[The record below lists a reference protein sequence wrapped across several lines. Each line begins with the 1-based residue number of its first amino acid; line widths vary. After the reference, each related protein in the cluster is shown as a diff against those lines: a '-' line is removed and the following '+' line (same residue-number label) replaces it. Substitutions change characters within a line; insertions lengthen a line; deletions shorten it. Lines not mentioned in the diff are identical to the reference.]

1 MSTTTLT
8 CDQAIFT
15 SVRTPMGEGYRII
28 AASRG
33 LHATEKQA
41 ITRSSPSH
49 DALCWPPDE
58 TTDTW
63 GLAFYALPGG
73 RLCVALSY
81 FAGAEQ
87 TGRGGQRVYTH
98 NVVFDKDDFPK
109 CAYNP
114 FAVLRAMIKA
124 QLTTPQLK
132 PPPILPELEL
142 SINDAMPETTGQVA
156 APDDPSIPVDQASR
170 SHSPDLRAAL
180 SAAWRGHILNAL
192 MEERSLI
199 VNLTGGWTG
208 VVEGLLTGLPGPM
221 RADVSFSA
229 GLRFSVGRCHRLA
242 LLHDDHGVT
251 KSRIMGRRLE
261 YVDPAGKD
269 KPDTSSSAWL
279 SFVERHWGSGDSAT
293 LARRTSQAFPD
304 IGPAGR
310 ERVGRL
316 YNRIDALPQT
326 DTAELL
332 SAVAEDLNTAERE
345 VEADI
350 LAELL
355 VKAQGMLVDRLGK
368 MAWEEVRPH
377 WPTLCTLTRKSTE
390 ARLFVQ
396 PLIEQAVGVAT
407 AEHPLVG
414 ARAALDLPRNIPDS
428 QASPGA
434 PRPKTGPDEVVDT
447 VLTRVAEWAEGAADA
462 DIEKHRSKDPNLDDL
477 VAQWRSA
484 RPQCPIVQ
492 RIHQRCSCAQPITAA
507 SVGEQQA
514 HKNT

>member
-1 MSTTTLT
+1 MPTTTLT

-28 AASRG
+28 ASSRG

-58 TTDTW
+58 PADNW
-63 GLAFYALPGG
+63 GLAFYALPSG

-98 NVVFDKDDFPK
+98 NVVFDKGDFPK

-114 FAVLRAMIKA
+114 FAVVRAMIKA
-124 QLTTPQLK
+124 QLTAPQLQ

-142 SINDAMPETTGQVA
+142 SINDAMLETAGQVA
-156 APDDPSIPVDQASR
+156 AHDDPSLPVDQARRSR
-170 SHSPDLRAAL
+170 GPDLRELL
-180 SAAWRGHILNAL
+180 STAWRGQILNAL

-208 VVEGLLTGLPGPM
+208 VAESILTGLPGPM

-242 LLHDDHGVT
+242 LLYDDHGVT
-251 KSRIMGRRLE
+251 KSRIMGRNVE
-261 YVDPAGKD
+261 YVDPAAND
-269 KPDTSSSAWL
+269 KPETPALAWL
-279 SFVERHWGSGDSAT
+279 SFVERHWGNGDLPT
-293 LARRTSQAFPD
+293 LARRTAQAFPD

-332 SAVAEDLNTAERE
+332 SAVAEDLNTPERE

-355 VKAQGMLVDRLGK
+355 V
-368 MAWEEVRPH
+368 
-377 WPTLCTLTRKSTE
+377 
-390 ARLFVQ
+390 
-396 PLIEQAVGVAT
+396 
-407 AEHPLVG
+407 
-414 ARAALDLPRNIPDS
+414 
-428 QASPGA
+428 
-434 PRPKTGPDEVVDT
+434 
-447 VLTRVAEWAEGAADA
+447 
-462 DIEKHRSKDPNLDDL
+462 
-477 VAQWRSA
+477 
-484 RPQCPIVQ
+484 
-492 RIHQRCSCAQPITAA
+492 
-507 SVGEQQA
+507 
-514 HKNT
+514 